1 MPGPRQALCS
11 VPRPQHVESSAV
23 GPTVPPGYR
32 HLATSLQIHTY
43 QPARRPGGPSS
54 AYIGPATVMFGLCSA
69 RLPSPRPH
77 MTVCTLFTGS
87 GCSNCKC

>member
-1 MPGPRQALCS
+1 MPGPRQALCP

-43 QPARRPGGPSS
+43 QPARRP
-54 AYIGPATVMFGLCSA
+54 V
-69 RLPSPRPH
+69 
-77 MTVCTLFTGS
+77 VCL
-87 GCSNCKC
+87 